1 MNKIKNFQILF
12 IMMNDF
18 IKIQVGKASTIYSSL
33 ALGTAKTTVSTPT
46 APAMGTMIRATE
58 PLGIKTKVE
67 SSTIATMMPQAPAF
81 CATVIPPRRR

>member
-1 MNKIKNFQILF
+1 MNKMKNFQILF

-33 ALGTAKTTVSTPT
+33 ALGTAKTTVNTPM

-58 PLGIKTKVE
+58 PLGIKTNVE
-67 SSTIATMMPQAPAF
+67 SSTIATIMPQAPAF
-81 CATVIPPRRR
+81 CAMVIPPRRR